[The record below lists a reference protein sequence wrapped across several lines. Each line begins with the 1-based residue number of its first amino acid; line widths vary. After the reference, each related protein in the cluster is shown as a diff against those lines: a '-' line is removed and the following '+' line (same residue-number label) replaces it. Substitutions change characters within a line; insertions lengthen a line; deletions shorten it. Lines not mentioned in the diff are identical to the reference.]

1 MRTLLLTLAF
11 IAAATPALA
20 TCTPLTPT
28 GDRATDLANA
38 QALPLCLAAELHART
53 AHQAQQLQFQADLQ
67 APAISLNIYAPTTG
81 DPALRPCEMPVDK
94 VTAFVL
100 GAERE

>member
-1 MRTLLLTLAF
+1 MTDS
-11 IAAATPALA
+11 AAVWSRLSVWPQGYFT
-20 TCTPLTPT
+20 
-28 GDRATDLANA
+28 
-38 QALPLCLAAELHART
+38 ARYDGRRYGVSST
-53 AHQAQQLQFQADLQ
+53 AHAGGKSFKLYAEELGGPDR
-67 APAISLNIYAPTTG
+67 ISLNIYAPTTG